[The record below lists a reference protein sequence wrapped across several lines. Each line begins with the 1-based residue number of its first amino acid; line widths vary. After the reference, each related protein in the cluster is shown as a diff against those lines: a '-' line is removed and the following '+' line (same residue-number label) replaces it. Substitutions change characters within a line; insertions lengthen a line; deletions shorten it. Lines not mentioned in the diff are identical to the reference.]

1 MNMKK
6 KLVTVLIIRLVIYI
20 FCNEVYGYTWCL
32 HQKTAKGMFRQLLIQ
47 RRYSLWMLKTRM
59 ATFVWLICEITY
71 RSNRACRPQFT
82 DDKPL
87 KTTMICGSP
96 AQLPAAPPS
105 LRRTACSRS
114 AAPSWRGRMNGTAA
128 AHSPQGPETPPA
140 RMRSVRLPPPCH

>member
-20 FCNEVYGYTWCL
+20 FSNEVYGYTWCL

-59 ATFVWLICEITY
+59 DTFAWLICEITY

-87 KTTMICGSP
+87 KNHYDLRKP
-96 AQLPAAPPS
+96 RAA
-105 LRRTACSRS
+105 SRS
-114 AAPSWRGRMNGTAA
+114 TAIA
-128 AHSPQGPETPPA
+128 SADG
-140 RMRSVRLPPPCH
+140 V